1 MEQACCKEGH
11 QHNTVSKK
19 DRLIMLLMAVVLAVI
34 FLRPVVVLQN
44 IRRGDSF
51 LNYGFYDRAISQ
63 YKRATLL
70 DPRNDEAYS
79 WLGYAYNK
87 KGNPDKAIESYG
99 KAIELNPADNEVNFE
114 LGVVYYRKYQETGER
129 DFYEKAVESFE
140 MILDKDPFNKSAK
153 LMLEHLENS

>member
-51 LNYGFYDRAISQ
+51 LNYGFYDRVKPTKFCNLHPSKI
-63 YKRATLL
+63 K
-70 DPRNDEAYS
+70 
-79 WLGYAYNK
+79 
-87 KGNPDKAIESYG
+87 I
-99 KAIELNPADNEVNFE
+99 V
-114 LGVVYYRKYQETGER
+114 
-129 DFYEKAVESFE
+129 
-140 MILDKDPFNKSAK
+140 
-153 LMLEHLENS
+153 